1 MPGGGG
7 GRKDI
12 LVVQDEND
20 GQTVNAK
27 TRRDPL
33 RRLPLQL
40 RRRLKR
46 GGWRV
51 DNWLTQPTFHIMI
64 PPLVWLFLQ
73 SRSLYNL
80 HRSNFGESMSVF
92 TSKKSPFEMPL
103 EVL

>member
-1 MPGGGG
+1 MPGGRVGMPGGGG

-51 DNWLTQPTFHIMI
+51 DNWLTQLMHVHDTSTGLAVFAIEI
-64 PPLVWLFLQ
+64 LVQ
-73 SRSLYNL
+73 S
-80 HRSNFGESMSVF
+80 
-92 TSKKSPFEMPL
+92 TQK
-103 EVL
+103 

>member
-1 MPGGGG
+1 MPGGRVGMPGGGG

-51 DNWLTQPTFHIMI
+51 DNWLTRPTFHMRDTSTGLAVFAVEI
-64 PPLVWLFLQ
+64 LVQ
-73 SRSLYNL
+73 S
-80 HRSNFGESMSVF
+80 
-92 TSKKSPFEMPL
+92 TQK
-103 EVL
+103 